1 MHFPFRAA
9 RPEKKP
15 RCFGRH
21 PRRPRSYPKRNAKT
35 RFQLGFNPSRAWQ
48 LWGGSPRPLET
59 HSPSGLPRR
68 RSDTPDK
75 SRPRNAAFRLTGH
88 AAAVLTEQHPALRR
102 GGPSIDPELLLH
114 LLLAGSLYA
123 IYQRT
128 ALHFL
133 GV

>member
-1 MHFPFRAA
+1 
-9 RPEKKP
+9 
-15 RCFGRH
+15 
-21 PRRPRSYPKRNAKT
+21 
-35 RFQLGFNPSRAWQ
+35 
-48 LWGGSPRPLET
+48 
-59 HSPSGLPRR
+59 
-68 RSDTPDK
+68 
-75 SRPRNAAFRLTGH
+75 
-88 AAAVLTEQHPALRR
+88 VLTEQHPALRR